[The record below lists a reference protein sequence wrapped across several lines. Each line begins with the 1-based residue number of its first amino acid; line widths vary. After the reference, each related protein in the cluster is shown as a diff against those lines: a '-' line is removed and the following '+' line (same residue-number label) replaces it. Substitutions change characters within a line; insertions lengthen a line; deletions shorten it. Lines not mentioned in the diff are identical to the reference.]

1 MAEKHFVRQTSV
13 IKPLFAKKELPARLS
28 STADSRI

>member
-13 IKPLFAKKELPARLS
+13 IKPLFAKKESPARLS
-28 STADSRI
+28 TPADSRI